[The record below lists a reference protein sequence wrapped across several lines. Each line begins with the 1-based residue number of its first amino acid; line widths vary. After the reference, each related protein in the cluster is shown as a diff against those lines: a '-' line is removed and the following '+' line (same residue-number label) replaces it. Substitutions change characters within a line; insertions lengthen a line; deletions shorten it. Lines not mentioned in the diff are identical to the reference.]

1 MFETLKER
9 GFIFDTTH
17 EEEIKKLLNEE
28 KIKFYIGFDP
38 TADSLHIG
46 HFLTFMAVGHLQAA
60 GHTPIILLGGGTGMI
75 GDPTDRTDMRKV
87 LSLEEIDHNVNRFAE
102 QVKKLPFI
110 DLEKAIVLNNA
121 NWLKDINYMEFL
133 RDFGADFSVNR
144 MLSADSYKSR
154 YEKGLTFLEF
164 NYMILQAYDFL
175 YLNKEH
181 GCILQIGGRD
191 QWSNILAGVD
201 LIRRKN
207 KKETYG
213 LTLSLLETAE
223 GKKMGKT
230 ANGAIWLDEKKTS
243 PHEFYQF
250 FRNVEDSM
258 VCEYLRL
265 LTFVSLEEIKELE
278 NLKGKEINKAKERLA
293 YEVTKLIHGERE
305 AADAKKA
312 ALSLFGAGNDEGSI
326 PKCEITEDKLDILT
340 LLEKA
345 NLIKSRSEGR
355 RLIAQNGI
363 KINDEN
369 ITNPEE
375 QISIV
380 DGLMIQKGKKNF
392 CKVIKTK
399 ENFK

>member
-1 MFETLKER
+1 MFEILKKR

-17 EEEIKKLLNEE
+17 EDEIKKLLDTE

-46 HFLTFMAVGHLQAA
+46 HFLTFMAVGHLQNA

-75 GDPTDRTDMRKV
+75 GDPSNRTDMRKV
-87 LSLEEIDHNVNRFAE
+87 LSLEEIDYNVNRFAE

-110 DLEKAIVLNNA
+110 DLEKAIILNNA
-121 NWLKDINYMEFL
+121 HWLKDINYMEFL
-133 RDFGADFSVNR
+133 RDFGIDFSVNR

-154 YEKGLTFLEF
+154 YERGLTFLEF
-164 NYMILQAYDFL
+164 NYMILQAYD
-175 YLNKEH
+175 YLHINREYD
-181 GCILQIGGRD
+181 CVLQMGGRD

-207 KKETYG
+207 QKEVYG

-230 ANGAIWLDEKKTS
+230 ASGAIWLDANKTS

-250 FRNVEDSM
+250 FRNIDDTIVGN
-258 VCEYLRL
+258 YLRL
-265 LTFVSLEEIKELE
+265 LTFVALEEIEELE
-278 NLKGKEINKAKERLA
+278 KLKGKEINKAKERLA
-293 YEVTKLIHGERE
+293 YEVTKIIHGEE
-305 AADAKKA
+305 AAENALKA
-312 ALSLFGAGNDEGSI
+312 ANSLFGGKGDEGSI
-326 PKCEITEDKLDILT
+326 PQCEIAEDSLDILT

-355 RLIAQNGI
+355 RLITQNGI
-363 KINDEN
+363 KINEIP

-375 QISIV
+375 QISITE
-380 DGLMIQKGKKNF
+380 GLMIQKGKKHF
-392 CKVIKTK
+392 CQVVKI
-399 ENFK
+399 